1 MVFNLD
7 RYDEPGSH
15 MVSLYDSLA
24 KQKKS
29 RRKDGG
35 NADGVNT
42 SMAIQWPGTT
52 NTDENAGGAHG
63 TKRLTEGPFVF
74 YFDSTGSEAP
84 VEIKTLIHRIQNQG
98 RQMIPR
104 INIKSYNNNG
114 QDHQKSNTECG
125 MYSLF
130 FLITMLTGNL
140 EKDKSTKVL
149 DFDEKIKLFRNA
161 NIPDKYVEMYRHTY
175 FNTPVH

>member
-1 MVFNLD
+1 
-7 RYDEPGSH
+7 
-15 MVSLYDSLA
+15 
-24 KQKKS
+24 
-29 RRKDGG
+29 
-35 NADGVNT
+35 
-42 SMAIQWPGTT
+42 MAIQWPGTT

-84 VEIKTLIHRIQNQG
+84 TEIKTLIHRIQNQG
-98 RQMIPR
+98 KQMIPR

-130 FLITMLTGNL
+130 FLITMLTGKMEDKELPTGEL
-140 EKDKSTKVL
+140 ELGFNDKIV
-149 DFDEKIKLFRNA
+149 LFRDA
-161 NIPDKYVEMYRHTY
+161 IIPDKYVEIYRHKY
-175 FNTPVH
+175 FNRPE